1 MKHQTNAP
9 KFCLFLLLCLFS
21 YSAVTAKAENKSKE
35 RIAQSSLLSSVS
47 NFTSITAMALP
58 IKAASFKEV
67 WFHKK
72 VKPIQLVACF

>member
-21 YSAVTAKAENKSKE
+21 YGAVTAKADNKNKE

-47 NFTSITAMALP
+47 NFTSITAMAFADKSKHP
-58 IKAASFKEV
+58 IAREV
-67 WFHKK
+67 SQKSE
-72 VKPIQLVACF
+72 ANTTG